1 MNGWLRHS
9 RIGRVPYAGVAL
21 YVLFLVASPFEHH
34 DIVCHLKTPQHC
46 TTCAFTQLG
55 TRPCP
60 PQALDGCHLADAGRA
75 VSFHIL
81 ADSTLLAVQST
92 GRSPPSAV

>member
-1 MNGWLRHS
+1 M
-9 RIGRVPYAGVAL
+9 AL

-55 TRPCP
+55 SDPHP
-60 PQALDGCHLADAGRA
+60 PVTVGAWQLTDAGRA
-75 VSFHIL
+75 VSIEIL
-81 ADSTLLAVQST
+81 AESTLLGIHSS
-92 GRSPPSAV
+92 GRSPPAVL